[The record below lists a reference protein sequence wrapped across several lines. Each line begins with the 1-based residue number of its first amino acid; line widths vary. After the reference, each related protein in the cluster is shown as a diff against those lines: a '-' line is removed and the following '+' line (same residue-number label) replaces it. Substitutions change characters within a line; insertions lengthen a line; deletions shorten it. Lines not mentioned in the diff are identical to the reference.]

1 MAPQNYN
8 LIKNDSLK
16 LNFYL
21 EKKLKKMPLVYT
33 EVTTP
38 WKENWCFKW
47 QLIIPCTVYYPWN
60 RCHSKYLIQWPCETA
75 RKIKLP
81 DICIQISLNL
91 YSSKQVYF
99 LKQFRRHHQIL
110 VFKMV
115 KIWIFQVGKGYGNC
129 LWNYNTYYHF
139 ISKYKSY

>member
-38 WKENWCFKW
+38 WKEN
-47 QLIIPCTVYYPWN
+47 
-60 RCHSKYLIQWPCETA
+60 
-75 RKIKLP
+75 
-81 DICIQISLNL
+81 
-91 YSSKQVYF
+91 
-99 LKQFRRHHQIL
+99 
-110 VFKMV
+110 
-115 KIWIFQVGKGYGNC
+115 
-129 LWNYNTYYHF
+129 
-139 ISKYKSY
+139 